1 MLIVSVEVI
10 LNKGKGVILM
20 LMLLTFVGQAYASV
34 IMPYSMSMSMS
45 QNGMTHSSTIQG
57 QMLHSNMSED
67 VILTSTSSKATMGL
81 DSAQSSLSQTMISD
95 GHEHQDCCKSV
106 CNCAMGSCSSVA
118 LTMALPVFDTTTH
131 PLLKM
136 SVFTVSTLN
145 QFPSSLYRPP
155 IFA

>member
-1 MLIVSVEVI
+1 M
-10 LNKGKGVILM
+10 NRGKGIILM

-34 IMPYSMSMSMS
+34 IMPYSMSM
-45 QNGMTHSSTIQG
+45 GMPQSTTIQNTMLQS
-57 QMLHSNMSED
+57 QMSHSNMSEE
-67 VILTSTSSKATMGL
+67 VILTSTSSKTRVMSL
-81 DSAQSSLSQTMISD
+81 DSVADNNSAQSSLSQTMISD

-145 QFPSSLYRPP
+145 PFPSSLYRPP